1 MLAVRVREGSLDLH
15 LEKVPVPEPGPRDVL
30 VKVASAG
37 LAPSIT
43 KHLARGRFTHLPS
56 TPGHE
61 VAGTVVEAGA
71 DARTGSGR
79 PLPGARV
86 RVHPM
91 LSCGMCRYCTTA
103 RQQMCAEAA
112 MIGNAA
118 FGTGPMELY
127 ARYHDGGLAEYV
139 RVPDRLVD
147 PLPDHV
153 GFDVAAKLHELGN
166 AHRALNGADL
176 HPGAAVVVTAAT
188 GAMGTA
194 TVKLAESFQVGEL
207 VLVGRSAERLEA
219 VRPLAGSVP
228 VRTVALEDLG
238 PGWAETGALT
248 ARLRELLPG
257 GADAVLDYLPG
268 GPGTAQAAEA
278 LATGGA
284 LVHMGGSGDVLPFP
298 IRVIMT
304 RCWKVVGTRGC
315 TREDTSAVLGLLDS
329 GRLRADELI
338 THRFALRDAP
348 EAMAAVLGRA
358 EPMWMAVVNP

>member
-1 MLAVRVREGSLDLH
+1 MSGMLAVRAHAGSTELRV
-15 LEKVPVPEPGPRDVL
+15 EKVGVPRVGPEDVL
-30 VKVASAG
+30 VKVVSAG
-37 LAPSIT
+37 LAPSIV

-61 VAGTVVEAGA
+61 VAGTVVETGA
-71 DARTGSGR
+71 DVDTA
-79 PLPGARV
+79 LMGARV
-86 RVHPM
+86 RMHPM
-91 LSCGMCRYCTTA
+91 LSCGSCRYCTTA
-103 RQQMCAEAA
+103 RQQMCGDAA

-139 RVPDRLVD
+139 RVPRRLVD

-166 AHRALNGADL
+166 AHRALKSAGL
-176 HPGAAVVVTAAT
+176 HPGGRVVVTAAT

-194 TVKLAESFQVGEL
+194 TVKLAEFFGVREL

-219 VRPLAGSVP
+219 VRPLAGAVP
-228 VRTVALEDLG
+228 VRTVALEEL
-238 PGWAETGALT
+238 PGGWTEDDGL
-248 ARLRELLPG
+248 ARRLDDLLPG

-268 GPGTAQAAEA
+268 GPGTVQAMQA

-284 LVHMGGSGDVLPFP
+284 LVHMGGSEAALPFP
-298 IRVIMT
+298 IRIIMT
-304 RCWKVVGTRGC
+304 RCWRVVGTRGC
-315 TREDTSAVLGLLDS
+315 TREDTSAVLDLLAS
-329 GRLRADELI
+329 RRLTADELI
-338 THRFALRDAP
+338 THRFPLADAP
-348 EAMAAVLGRA
+348 RAMDALVRRA

>member
-1 MLAVRVREGSLDLH
+1 MTDMLAVRVREGSLDLH
-15 LEKVPVPEPGPRDVL
+15 LENVPVPVLGPRDVL
-30 VKVASAG
+30 VRVASAG
-37 LAPSIT
+37 LAPSIV

-61 VAGTVVEAGA
+61 VAGTVVDAGP
-71 DARTGSGR
+71 DAARSPVGT
-79 PLPGARV
+79 RV

-91 LSCGMCRYCTTA
+91 LSCGSCRYCTTA
-103 RQQMCAEAA
+103 RQQMCAQAA

-127 ARYHDGGLAEYV
+127 ARYHDGGLAEFI
-139 RVPDRLVD
+139 RVPEWLVD
-147 PLPDHV
+147 PLPDRV

-166 AHRALNGADL
+166 AHRALSEARLPEG
-176 HPGAAVVVTAAT
+176 GRVVVTAAT

-194 TVKLAESFQVGEL
+194 TVKLAESFRVGEL

-219 VRPLAGSVP
+219 VRPLAGPVP
-228 VRTVALEDLG
+228 VRTVALEELG
-238 PGWAETGALT
+238 PDWARTEELTG
-248 ARLRELLPG
+248 RLRELLSD

-268 GPGTAQAAEA
+268 GPGTAQAMQA

-284 LVHMGGSGDVLPFP
+284 LVHMGGSGDPLPFP

-304 RCWKVVGTRGC
+304 RCWRVVGTRGC
-315 TREDTSAVLGLLDS
+315 TREDTAAVLGLLAG
-329 GRLRADELI
+329 GRLDADELI
-338 THRFALRDAP
+338 THRFALRDAA
-348 EAMAAVLGRA
+348 EAMAAVLRRA